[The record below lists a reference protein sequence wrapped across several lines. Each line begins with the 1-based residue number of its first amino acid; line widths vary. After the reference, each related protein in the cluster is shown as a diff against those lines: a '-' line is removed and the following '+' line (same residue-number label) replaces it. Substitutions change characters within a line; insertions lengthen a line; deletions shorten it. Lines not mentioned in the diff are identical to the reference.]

1 VSVISGPNLG
11 PSGGPPPQ
19 RSRAATVAL
28 VVVLAIVLFGAGVA
42 LAWFLRGETGGA
54 AEPGG
59 TPTPQCVSTTTIP
72 GVGMPKPGTV
82 SINVYNSTDRTGLA
96 AATAATLAKRGFVVG
111 TIANDPL
118 GKHIA
123 ASAELRHGSKGTK
136 NAQLLKFYI
145 AGAKLVTDDRTD
157 ASVDVVLGE
166 DFSKVRSPAAVEALL
181 KKPVVTQTGPGCPS
195 ASPKVTKSAAAPSG
209 TPSG

>member
-1 VSVISGPNLG
+1 MSVISGPNLG

-19 RSRAATVAL
+19 RSRAVNIAL
-28 VVVLAIVLFGAGVA
+28 VAVLAVVLFGAGVA
-42 LAWFLRGETGGA
+42 LAWFLRGGSDDA
-54 AEPGG
+54 AQPGG
-59 TPTPQCVSTTTIP
+59 TPTPQCVSTTTVP

-96 AATAATLAKRGFVVG
+96 AATAATLKGRGFVIG

-118 GKHIA
+118 GKKIA
-123 ASAELRHGSKGTK
+123 ASAELRHGPKGVK
-136 NAQLLKFYI
+136 NAQLLRYYI

-166 DFSKVRSPAAVEALL
+166 GYKKVRPPAAVEELL

-195 ASPKVTKSAAAPSG
+195 GAATG
-209 TPSG
+209 TPSQSPSGSPTG